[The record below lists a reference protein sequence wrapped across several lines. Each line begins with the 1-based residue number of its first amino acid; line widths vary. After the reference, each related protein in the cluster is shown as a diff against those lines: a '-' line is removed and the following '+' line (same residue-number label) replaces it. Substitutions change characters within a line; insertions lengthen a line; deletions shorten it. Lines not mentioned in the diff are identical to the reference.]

1 MIDLICLE
9 CEDIECP
16 HCDSVDHIYE
26 GFVDQEEYR
35 CPCCDS
41 PDWEWL

>member
-9 CEDIECP
+9 CDEILCP
-16 HCDSVDHIYE
+16 YCDPVDHIYE
-26 GFVDQEEYR
+26 VFEDQEEYR

-41 PDWEWL
+41 PDWERL